1 MSFTHLL
8 STLQTKS
15 VLDCTANNHQ
25 NIRAGIEKDAY
36 LREEKQQRPY
46 TTPYT
51 QKKKWCRIYLK
62 TIFTQKLLVVVLL
75 TKHDIFK

>member
-25 NIRAGIEKDAY
+25 NISAGIEKDEY

-46 TTPYT
+46 TTPFT
-51 QKKKWCRIYLK
+51 EKKWCRIYLK

-75 TKHDIFK
+75 TKYDIFK

>member
-25 NIRAGIEKDAY
+25 NISAGIEKDAY

-51 QKKKWCRIYLK
+51 KKKMVQDLSQNYFHSEIVSSS
-62 TIFTQKLLVVVLL
+62 IVN
-75 TKHDIFK
+75 